1 MNEKDAAVQYLEK
14 ILAALKVEREE
25 DFLQFKEMIQ
35 SVPLPER
42 IELGYSWFPV
52 RVERAGYAIGDRAF
66 VIIERQARRDKPH
79 QFKDGGT
86 VSFFV
91 QKPDGKIKERT
102 GVINFLER
110 NRMKIIL
117 NTKDIPEWT
126 DDQFLGVDMLFD
138 ERSYEEMEKALTKVI
153 RSDKDRIAELRSML
167 FGLKEARFDEYERNI
182 PIPSLNEAQVKAVEE
197 ILSAKDIA
205 IIHGPPGTGK
215 TTTIVQ
221 AIKELNKRE
230 GAVLVT
236 APSNAAVDLLTERL
250 AKQGLHVIRV
260 GNISRVDE
268 DLLKHT
274 VDYIM
279 AHHPERKNIN
289 KIRAQASDCRR
300 RAKRFKRNFGVR
312 ERDSRE
318 RLQDEA
324 SELSAWANQLEDRL
338 LDQIL
343 MGADVIACTLVGASH
358 PTLSKYRFK
367 TVVIDEAAQALEPAI
382 WIPLFKANK
391 IVFAGDPFQ
400 LPPTVKSMEARKMG
414 LHVTTMERALAHIPN
429 ALLNV
434 QYRMNQTI
442 MDFSNQQ
449 FYDGKLVAH
458 ESVKQHRLDIDEG
471 AAVTFIDTVGCGFDE
486 QVIEVQGRFPS
497 RFNPDE
503 YHVLREHLYKLVEPY
518 EKENVPT
525 IALISPY
532 REQVTYMQTMLA
544 DDEVL
549 KKLPISINTIDG
561 FQGQE
566 RDVVYISLV
575 RSNAKAE
582 IGFLNDYRR
591 MNVAMTRAR
600 KKLIII
606 GNSGTIG
613 QDRFYDAFLNYCE
626 KNGAYH
632 TAWEFML

>member
-1 MNEKDAAVQYLEK
+1 MEG
-14 ILAALKVEREE
+14 ILAALKIEREE
-25 DFLQFKEMIQ
+25 DFLQFKELIQ
-35 SVPLPER
+35 SVPLAER
-42 IELGYSWFPV
+42 IELGYSWYPV
-52 RVERAGYAIGDRAF
+52 KVERAGYAIGDRAF
-66 VIIERQARRDKPH
+66 IIVERQAKRDTPH

-91 QKPDGKIKERT
+91 QRPDGKIKEKT
-102 GVINFLER
+102 GVINFMER

-117 NTKDIPEWT
+117 NSNDIPEWIEELG
-126 DDQFLGVDMLFD
+126 LGVDMLFD
-138 ERSYEEMEKALTKVI
+138 ERSYEEMEKALNKVL
-153 RSDKDRIAELRSML
+153 RANKDRIAELRSI
-167 FGLKEARFDEYERNI
+167 FQGIKPAQFDDIQRNI
-182 PIPSLNEAQVKAVEE
+182 QIPTLNDSQIRAVEE
-197 ILSAKDIA
+197 ILSAKDVA

-215 TTTIVQ
+215 TTTLVQ
-221 AIKELNKRE
+221 AIKALQARE
-230 GAVLVT
+230 GTVLVT

-250 AKQGLHVIRV
+250 AKEGLNVVRV

-274 VDYIM
+274 VDFIM
-279 AHHPERKNIN
+279 SHHPERKNIN

-300 RAKRFKRNFGVR
+300 RAKKYRRNFGAR
-312 ERDSRE
+312 ERDARE
-318 RLQDEA
+318 KLQDEA
-324 SELSAWANQLEDRL
+324 KELSAWANQLEDRL

-343 MGADVIACTLVGASH
+343 MGADVIASTLVGAAH
-358 PTLSKYRFK
+358 PTLEKYRFK

-391 IVFAGDPFQ
+391 VVFAGDPFQ
-400 LPPTVKSMEARKMG
+400 LPPTVKSMTARKMG
-414 LHVTTMERALAHIPN
+414 LHVTTMERTLAHIPN
-429 ALLNV
+429 SLLNV
-434 QYRMNQTI
+434 QYRMNQAI

-458 ESVKQHRLDIDEG
+458 ESVKTHRLSIDEG
-471 AAVTFIDTVGCGFDE
+471 ETVIFIDTVGCGFEE
-486 QVIEVQGRFPS
+486 QVVEVQGRFPS

-503 YHVLREHLYKLVEPY
+503 FHVLREHLYQLTAHY
-518 EKENVPT
+518 EVSEMPS

-532 REQVTYMQTMLA
+532 REQVTYMQTMLQE
-544 DDEVL
+544 DENL

-606 GNSGTIG
+606 GDSATIG

>member
-1 MNEKDAAVQYLEK
+1 
-14 ILAALKVEREE
+14 
-25 DFLQFKEMIQ
+25 
-35 SVPLPER
+35 
-42 IELGYSWFPV
+42 
-52 RVERAGYAIGDRAF
+52 
-66 VIIERQARRDKPH
+66 
-79 QFKDGGT
+79 
-86 VSFFV
+86 
-91 QKPDGKIKERT
+91 
-102 GVINFLER
+102 
-110 NRMKIIL
+110 MKIIL

-126 DDQFLGVDMLFD
+126 DDLSLGVDMLFD
-138 ERSYEEMEKALTKVI
+138 ERSYEEMEKALNKVI
-153 RSDKDRIAELRSML
+153 RADRDRIAEFRAI
-167 FGLKEARFDEYERNI
+167 FHGLKQAQFDDYQRNVNI
-182 PIPSLNEAQVKAVEE
+182 SSLNESQIKAVEE
-197 ILSAKDIA
+197 ILSAKDVA

-221 AIKELNKRE
+221 AIKEINKRE

-250 AKQGLHVIRV
+250 AKEGLNVVRV

-274 VDYIM
+274 VDFIM

-343 MGADVIACTLVGASH
+343 MGADVISCTLVGASH

-367 TVVIDEAAQALEPAI
+367 TVVVDEAAQALEPAI

-400 LPPTVKSMEARKMG
+400 LPPTVKSMDARKMG
-414 LHVTTMERALAHIPN
+414 LHVTTMERCLSHIPN

-434 QYRMNQTI
+434 QYRMNQAI

-458 ESVKQHRLDIDEG
+458 ESVKQHRLSIDEG
-471 AAVTFIDTVGCGFDE
+471 ESVTFIDTVGCGFDE
-486 QVIEVQGRFPS
+486 QVVEIQGRFPS

-503 YHVLREHLYKLVEPY
+503 YHVLREHLYKLVEFY

-532 REQVTYMQTMLA
+532 REQVTYMQTMVA
-544 DDEVL
+544 EDEQL
-549 KKLPISINTIDG
+549 QKLPISINTIDG

-606 GNSGTIG
+606 GNSATIG